1 MAETP
6 EEFTTLFARA
16 KRGCPEAL
24 GELFTR
30 YSSRVQS
37 VVHRR
42 LMRQLRTQL
51 DSVDC
56 TQDVWLSFLKVSLAR
71 LEFPDE
77 KAFLGYLT
85 RIAVNK
91 LGEEHRRRTTQKNDL
106 GREDPSLATEPEAR
120 QATAS
125 QQAVAEEQW
134 ELLAADL
141 SPPQRQMLEMLRAGC
156 THDEIGERLGIHP
169 KTVQRL
175 LHRLKP
181 RTGS

>member
-1 MAETP
+1 MNGPAEDFATV
-6 EEFTTLFARA
+6 FARA
-16 KRGCPEAL
+16 KNGCPEAL

-30 YSSRVQS
+30 YSPRVQA

-42 LMRQLRTQL
+42 LMQRLRTQL
-51 DSVDC
+51 DSTDC

-106 GREDPSLATEPEAR
+106 DREEAPLATEPAAR

-125 QQAVAEEQW
+125 QQAVAQERWEQ
-134 ELLAADL
+134 LAADL
-141 SPPQRQMLEMLRAGC
+141 TPPQRQMLEMLRAGC

-175 LHRLKP
+175 LQRLKP